1 MASQVFAKLWFGYIP
16 PAHRWQVRQN
26 LDRPFLLASFEQE
39 FFVREL
45 DKQGSCEIH
54 FGAQPPPLPPTRGNS
69 LRHFHF
75 RLLIAVYRWQVR
87 GNMGLPLH
95 FAASLQEFFPRKLK
109 QTVEECRSGQSG
121 VRRIGNK
128 NMGNEVGGRGG
139 SSGEINTWFLVL
151 DLCGV
156 TAAATAV
163 LLYVFFKIVFFDLK
177 KRWAYLLL
185 CSPILKNPRG

>member
-1 MASQVFAKLWFGYIP
+1 
-16 PAHRWQVRQN
+16 
-26 LDRPFLLASFEQE
+26 
-39 FFVREL
+39 
-45 DKQGSCEIH
+45 
-54 FGAQPPPLPPTRGNS
+54 
-69 LRHFHF
+69 
-75 RLLIAVYRWQVR
+75 
-87 GNMGLPLH
+87 
-95 FAASLQEFFPRKLK
+95 
-109 QTVEECRSGQSG
+109 
-121 VRRIGNK
+121 
-128 NMGNEVGGRGG
+128 MGNEVGGRGG